1 MTILKRVTHSWIG
14 RVVSL
19 TLTLLLLPL
28 VEPPLSSGQMMM
40 DKLMN
45 TTPDERAS
53 AQTALMKEKFDLTAD
68 QLPKIVAINQK
79 YAQKMEPIIKG
90 SSGMFMKMS
99 QIRGVNEEK
108 ETELKGV
115 LSPEQFQKYLAS
127 KDEMREQFEEK
138 LDEKSGGGGQ

>member
-1 MTILKRVTHSWIG
+1 MTILPRLMQDWTA
-14 RVVSL
+14 RRVSL
-19 TLTLLLLPL
+19 TLTFLLLPL
-28 VEPPLSSGQMMM
+28 VGPPFSSGQMM

-53 AQTALMKEKFDLTAD
+53 AQTAMMKEKLDLTPE
-68 QLPKIVAINQK
+68 QLPKIAALNLK

-90 SSGMFMKMS
+90 SSGTFMKMR
-99 QIRGVNEEK
+99 QMKGVNEEK
-108 ETELKGV
+108 ETELKEV

-138 LDEKSGGGGQ
+138 LEEKREGGGS